1 MSITV
6 EGINVRIKEVSK
18 DFKVKFESL
27 TESGQKRLFKE
38 NKDIFFFD
46 ALTSKYVSVRRLA
59 LMQKNDCSSVSLN
72 KAIKLLV
79 KKKSAFNVDLIIQ
92 LLNIPNL
99 DLDDELRKSLAHSDY
114 WQLRLWIANDKN
126 TPLQIL
132 KEMLWGATTIFVGY
146 DSSTEMDVII
156 TNPNFELDEEV
167 EEIIKR
173 FNPTEFSK
181 IESRIKEL
189 TSW

>member
-18 DFKVKFESL
+18 DFKVKFKDL
-27 TESGQKRLFKE
+27 TEAGQKRLFKE

-46 ALTSKYVSVRRLA
+46 ALTSKYKSVRTLA
-59 LMQKNDCSSVSLN
+59 LIKKDNCSSVSLN
-72 KAIKLLV
+72 KAIKLLE
-79 KKKSAFNVDLIIQ
+79 KEKRATNVNLIIE

-99 DLDDELRKSLAHSDY
+99 DLDDSLRKSLAHSDY
-114 WQLRLWIANDKN
+114 WELRLWIANDKN

-132 KEMLWGATTIFVGY
+132 KEMLWSATKIFIGY
-146 DSSTEMDVII
+146 DSSTEMDAII

-167 EEIIKR
+167 EQIIKR
-173 FNPTEFSK
+173 FNPTAVSK

-189 TSW
+189 T